1 MCESDE
7 IKSHGCE
14 QNPVNKKISI
24 NEIKY
29 CSKYK
34 NITEDEAN
42 NIVESLRQL
51 SIIIFKKFENEYR
64 RF

>member
-1 MCESDE
+1 MSKSDDL
-7 IKSHGCE
+7 KSHGYG

-24 NEIKY
+24 NEIKN
-29 CSKYK
+29 CSKYN

-42 NIVESLRQL
+42 RIAESLQQL
-51 SIIIFKKFENEYR
+51 SIIIFRKYENEYR